1 MAKRISG
8 LNKKSIWVDAYSVGT
23 VEYYDIRPN
32 YFRVQNL
39 GDMNILCSTSSIPN
53 KDRYDFLAPASGAK
67 MYTEPTNRDRL
78 YIFNPSGSPIQAV
91 VLAFEAEFDPLTLAL
106 AEISLDIGAANLE
119 ASNVIAGFDTSLP
132 SGTNVIGKVILNES
146 LPAGSQKIGS
156 VDVANQKDYT
166 SNLTAILN
174 AIGNI
179 KLEVDDS
186 GSTST
191 PAAVN
196 YECIG
201 EGITVE
207 NAGTT
212 VDLSSHNVVKVN
224 FLSND
229 GTESIR
235 VTITQK
241 YGDPFWFELKA
252 GEVINDLEVPANTLE
267 FRGDDVPV
275 RYIVTATV

>member
-106 AEISLDIGAANLE
+106 AEISLDIGAVNLE
-119 ASNVIAGFDTSLP
+119 ASNVIAGFDASLP
-132 SGTNVIGKVILNES
+132 SGNNVIGKVILNES

-179 KLEVDDS
+179 QIS
-186 GSTST
+186 GGGGS
-191 PAAVN
+191 AAVVN
-196 YECIG
+196 HKCLG

>member
-106 AEISLDIGAANLE
+106 AEISLDIGAVNLE

-132 SGTNVIGKVILNES
+132 AGNNVIGKVILNES

-179 KLEVDDS
+179 QIS
-186 GSTST
+186 GGGGS
-191 PAAVN
+191 AATVN
-196 YECIG
+196 HKCLG

-241 YGDPFWFELKA
+241 YGDPFFFELKA